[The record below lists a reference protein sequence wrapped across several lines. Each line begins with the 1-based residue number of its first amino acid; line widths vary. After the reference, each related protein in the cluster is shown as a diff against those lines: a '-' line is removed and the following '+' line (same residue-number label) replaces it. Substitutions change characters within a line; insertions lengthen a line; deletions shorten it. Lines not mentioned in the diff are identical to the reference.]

1 MAKRGL
7 ERRVALILVPLLL
20 SWFLVSSFIVIYKGK
35 RAIAH
40 QVKGEVKRLT
50 AAFTA
55 SRYESLADLV
65 NTIGDKFDKSTW
77 VSVYDKKLNCVAST
91 IGKRIGGGEDLRIA
105 VQMGCQIEGFEKEG
119 NKRIYHVITPLFSES
134 GRATM
139 DGLLEVGI
147 SLNGINGY
155 IFSAYRDILLILL
168 LCIGVVGA
176 IFYLTFRRYVT
187 APVQRLIDW
196 IDLPDKD
203 IELGGKGEISA
214 LAHSLS
220 TTVKTTN
227 LRIKKLECSNTDLK
241 QEIEKKTTRL
251 RKMSQDLEEA
261 QDHLVRAG
269 TLSALG
275 EFAAGISHELNNPLG
290 IILGFSQVLVDEV
303 DSRHPHYEN
312 LRRIEIESSRCKKIV
327 DDLLNFARPSDPYL
341 EMVELNEIIDETLAL
356 ISYHT

>member
-1 MAKRGL
+1 MAKKGL
-7 ERRVALILVPLLL
+7 ERRVALFLVPLLL

-40 QVKGEVKRLT
+40 QVKGEVKRWT

-77 VSVYDKKLNCVAST
+77 VSVYDKELNCVAST

-139 DGLLEVGI
+139 DGLLEVGM

-176 IFYLTFRRYVT
+176 IFYLSFRRYVT

-203 IELGGKGEISA
+203 I
-214 LAHSLS
+214 
-220 TTVKTTN
+220 
-227 LRIKKLECSNTDLK
+227 
-241 QEIEKKTTRL
+241 
-251 RKMSQDLEEA
+251 
-261 QDHLVRAG
+261 
-269 TLSALG
+269 
-275 EFAAGISHELNNPLG
+275 
-290 IILGFSQVLVDEV
+290 
-303 DSRHPHYEN
+303 
-312 LRRIEIESSRCKKIV
+312 
-327 DDLLNFARPSDPYL
+327 
-341 EMVELNEIIDETLAL
+341 
-356 ISYHT
+356 